1 MRIAKWGNSLAVR
14 LPSSVVKILNLRVG
28 DDVEIVVTAPRTFEI
43 RRQNQLCDYFAA
55 LEALPKLP
63 ADFVFSRDKANSR

>member
-28 DDVEIVVTAPRTFEI
+28 DDIEIVFTAPKSFEI
-43 RRQNQLCDYFAA
+43 RRPKQLCDYFAQ

-63 ADFVFSRDKANSR
+63 AGFVFCRDGANAR

>member
-1 MRIAKWGNSLAVR
+1 MRIATWGNSLAVR

-43 RRQNQLCDYFAA
+43 RRPEQFCDYFAA

-63 ADFVFSRDKANSR
+63 ADFVFSRDETNSR